1 MATSITAQ
9 AGNRR
14 PTAARGTLARYAG
27 AALLGAAL
35 TWFFYL
41 RADAI
46 PSPMHPVLNSVN
58 VGLAYASLVLLGLT
72 LAIGPLARFDSRRLG
87 RLVPWRR
94 EIGVI
99 GGVLALVHVALSA
112 KVHLEW
118 AWIRFFFTVSGDRIV
133 GVDLSPYGIAS
144 WLGLVAGLL
153 LLPLLL
159 TSNERAEH
167 FLGAPGW
174 KWVQGHS
181 YAIFALVAFHTAI
194 YLNEAIGID
203 ARQPEFWRVF
213 WLVAGA
219 VVVLQWSAFILTIAR
234 RRRAIRRSGAA
245 SATE

>member
-1 MATSITAQ
+1 M
-9 AGNRR
+9 
-14 PTAARGTLARYAG
+14 
-27 AALLGAAL
+27 
-35 TWFFYL
+35 
-41 RADAI
+41 
-46 PSPMHPVLNSVN
+46 
-58 VGLAYASLVLLGLT
+58 
-72 LAIGPLARFDSRRLG
+72 
-87 RLVPWRR
+87 
-94 EIGVI
+94 I
-99 GGVLALVHVALSA
+99 GGVLALAHVVLSA

-118 AWIRFFFTVSGDRIV
+118 SWIQFFFTIAGDRIV

-194 YLNEAIGID
+194 YLNEAIGIN

-213 WLVAGA
+213 WLVVGT

-234 RRRAIRRSGAA
+234 RRRAIRRTGVAPTS
-245 SATE
+245 E